1 MESEEEKV
9 EERGLHDNMQ
19 LMEALDITRT
29 FLKMIDENK
38 DQLRSN
44 KVLTMNSLFEEA
56 CRLEKIM
63 IRDTSLKNEI
73 CEQHRLK
80 VEELYQEMK
89 KSKPSPL
96 TQELRK
102 IIDHQNYI
110 GLTSIISKLIK
121 SFLISNLQPVLKDRE
136 NLRTR
141 AQQADL

>member
-1 MESEEEKV
+1 
-9 EERGLHDNMQ
+9 
-19 LMEALDITRT
+19 
-29 FLKMIDENK
+29 
-38 DQLRSN
+38 
-44 KVLTMNSLFEEA
+44 MNSLFEEA

-121 SFLISNLQPVLKDRE
+121 SFLISNL
-136 NLRTR
+136 
-141 AQQADL
+141 